1 MNNPLLQKASIV
13 LSPTAYGTGIL
24 NSIKPVQSFG
34 TELVTNGTFD
44 TDSNWTKNNATISG
58 GKANFDIVGGAY
70 AKLEQS
76 ITYVTGRKYRLTAVV
91 NGTDGKAM
99 RFRDDTGNSGGLTS
113 SNGNLTMTGSD
124 QSVTF
129 EWTANANSDEI
140 AIERHTTSGD
150 YTFTVDNVSIKEIID
165 ANFDFER
172 NTTATRVNES
182 ELIETVVAKV
192 PRINYT
198 SKVGCVLLEPSRT
211 NNYTH
216 SNDFTNTYWTKQN
229 SITVSS
235 NQTTSPE
242 GIVNADKL
250 VSANATSEH
259 YLDNTSI
266 STSSGDDITV
276 SCFVKKLDYDYFHI
290 RFTGVGGVFTAA
302 SVWYNIDNGTLG
314 TVESGITA
322 KIEDYGNGWYRC
334 SATRTATGTG
344 NGKIRLQLASSD
356 NSANVV
362 GDGTKGTF
370 IYGAQWEVGSSATSL
385 IDTSGSTVTR
395 SADAPSGAGSNDLI
409 NSSEGVLYAE
419 IGALEDDLTFRVLSV
434 SDGSNDNTVKFGY
447 RSDSN
452 RIYAE
457 VRSGSSS
464 QAFLSYDV
472 SDITDFHKV
481 AVKYKVNDFAL
492 WVDGVERATDTS
504 GSVSIGLNTARF
516 DNGGGANDFYGKVK
530 VLAVFKEALTD
541 AELTTLTS

>member
-13 LSPTAYGTGIL
+13 FSPTAYGTGTL

-34 TELVTNGTFD
+34 SELVTNGTFD

-58 GKANFDIVGGAY
+58 GKANFNIVGGAY
-70 AKLEQS
+70 AKLQQS

-91 NGTDGKAM
+91 NGTNGKAM
-99 RFRDDTGNSGGLTS
+99 RFRDDTANAGGLTS

-124 QSVTF
+124 QLVTF

-165 ANFDFER
+165 ADFGFDR

-198 SKVGCVLLEPSRT
+198 SKVGCVLFEPSRT
-211 NNYTH
+211 NLVTY
-216 SNDFTNTYWTKQN
+216 SQDFSQWSSLGSPSPTITTNFAISPDGTQN
-229 SITVSS
+229 ASRYVVNSSSASTRLELGAITVSAAS
-235 NQTTSPE
+235 HTFSLYIKNNTGNNSVKLNVFDGSDNNQTFTATDTWQRISYTLTTS
-242 GIVNADKL
+242 
-250 VSANATSEH
+250 ATSSCF
-259 YLDNTSI
+259 LSI
-266 STSSGDDITV
+266 RTSGDAD
-276 SCFVKKLDYDYFHI
+276 FL
-290 RFTGVGGVFTAA
+290 
-302 SVWYNIDNGTLG
+302 
-314 TVESGITA
+314 
-322 KIEDYGNGWYRC
+322 
-334 SATRTATGTG
+334 
-344 NGKIRLQLASSD
+344 
-356 NSANVV
+356 
-362 GDGTKGTF
+362 
-370 IYGAQWEVGSSATSL
+370 IYGAQFEAGSYATSL
-385 IDTSGSTVTR
+385 IHTSGSTVTR
-395 SADAPSGAGSNDLI
+395 SADAPSGAGNSDLI

-419 IGALEDDLTFRVLSV
+419 IGALADDLTFRVLSV

-457 VRSGSSS
+457 IRSGSSS
-464 QAFLSYDV
+464 QAFSSYDV

-504 GSVSIGLNTARF
+504 GSVSIGLDTARF

-530 VLAVFKEALTD
+530 VIAVFKEALTD

>member
-13 LSPTAYGTGIL
+13 FSPTAYGTGTL

-34 TELVTNGTFD
+34 SELVTNGTFD

-91 NGTDGKAM
+91 NGTNGKAM
-99 RFRDDTGNSGGLTS
+99 RFRDDTANAGGLTS

-165 ANFDFER
+165 ADFDFER

-211 NNYTH
+211 NSITY
-216 SNDFTNTYWTKQN
+216 SNDFTQWTN
-229 SITVSS
+229 SNSTDTANATI
-235 NQTTSPE
+235 SPE
-242 GIVNADKL
+242 GI
-250 VSANATSEH
+250 SNATNFAENTSNAQH
-259 YLDNTSI
+259 KLSISATFDGSSTYTFSVFVKSNGRDVYLDVGNNT
-266 STSSGDDITV
+266 
-276 SCFVKKLDYDYFHI
+276 
-290 RFTGVGGVFTAA
+290 RFGGRASFNLTTGVAT
-302 SVWYNIDNGTLG
+302 SVMGTPSF
-314 TVESGITA
+314 ENF
-322 KIEDYGNGWYRC
+322 GNGWFRC
-334 SATRTATGTG
+334 MVTGASTSAGSTTLELLTF
-344 NGKIRLQLASSD
+344 NGST
-356 NSANVV
+356 NSYE
-362 GDGTKGTF
+362 GDGTSGVF
-370 IYGAQWEVGSSATSL
+370 VYGAQIEVGSSATSL
-385 IDTSGSTVTR
+385 IHTSGSTVTR
-395 SADAPSGAGSNDLI
+395 SADAPSGAGSSDLI

-504 GSVSIGLNTARF
+504 GRVSIGLNTARF

-541 AELTTLTS
+541 AQLTTLTS